1 MKWSI
6 WLSGRT
12 NLPQLSCFT
21 KKNWLF
27 LLIFQM
33 NFRIMLFSSRKKK
46 KKPNPI
52 WDFERDWIQ
61 HIS

>member
-1 MKWSI
+1 MEHLVI
-6 WLSGRT
+6 WWNKSPTITL
-12 NLPQLSCFT
+12 FYK

-46 KKPNPI
+46 PNPI